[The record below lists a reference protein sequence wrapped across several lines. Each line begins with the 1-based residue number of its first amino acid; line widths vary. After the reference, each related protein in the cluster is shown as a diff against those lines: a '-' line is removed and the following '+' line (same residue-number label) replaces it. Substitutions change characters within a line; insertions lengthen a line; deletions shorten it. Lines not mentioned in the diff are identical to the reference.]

1 MAPLARETSR
11 RHDTRRGTRNRTASN
26 NTDAESDLE
35 DLDPQPRASHHQ
47 RKTQKQQKPTHV
59 TFNGPVTISGNILV
73 GHEGLNARRRDPSP
87 PETRGSAGRLR
98 ATKKGP
104 TEDDSQSESSIDS
117 EASSSSSS
125 VDSVPRNGPSRRQAK
140 LKSPAERLRVPSG
153 RRMKRYNPDEGYHTS
168 GTASY
173 GVEQSK
179 QSSRGKSKIA
189 ASKTKGDPVTPAR
202 AKQRRVKALRQE
214 EDTAES
220 QSDASD
226 PESASDINGIA
237 EDDHADEDAS
247 DEVGA
252 LIPRQSITDCR

>member
-1 MAPLARETSR
+1 
-11 RHDTRRGTRNRTASN
+11 
-26 NTDAESDLE
+26 
-35 DLDPQPRASHHQ
+35 
-47 RKTQKQQKPTHV
+47 
-59 TFNGPVTISGNILV
+59 
-73 GHEGLNARRRDPSP
+73 
-87 PETRGSAGRLR
+87 
-98 ATKKGP
+98 
-104 TEDDSQSESSIDS
+104 
-117 EASSSSSS
+117 
-125 VDSVPRNGPSRRQAK
+125 
-140 LKSPAERLRVPSG
+140 
-153 RRMKRYNPDEGYHTS
+153 MKRYNPDEGYHTS